1 MADHMNFTLEPE
13 DFYAII
19 PGESIEEKAYK
30 RRQIEADGRLAG
42 MEEYALK
49 TKALNY
55 VMDNAMVKRV
65 DDPSVDYV
73 RYGDVSSVV
82 KTAAAEYPEAFGM

>member
-1 MADHMNFTLEPE
+1 MDSKLNIQWYPGHMT
-13 DFYAII
+13 
-19 PGESIEEKAYK
+19 KT

-82 KTAAAEYPEAFGM
+82 KTAASEYPEAFGM